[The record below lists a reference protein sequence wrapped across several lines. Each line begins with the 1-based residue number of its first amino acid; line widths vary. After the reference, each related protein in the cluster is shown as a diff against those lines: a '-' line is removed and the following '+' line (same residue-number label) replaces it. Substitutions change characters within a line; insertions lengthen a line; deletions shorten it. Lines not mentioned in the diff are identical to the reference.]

1 MKGEKKFIV
10 PWNKL
15 YKRELFDDL
24 RYKKG
29 VIYEDEFLAH
39 RILYK
44 CKKVSIINQ
53 ALYYYVQRKGS
64 IVNSPFEVKNFD
76 KVYAIKD
83 RVDFIDEKNIVNL
96 RDEVEKTFI
105 DYFVWNYFVGYQR
118 LENIEYELKKLK
130 KEFNNIFC
138 RILDNKLISM
148 KEKLTLFI
156 LYISPNL
163 YNKFIINREL

>member
-1 MKGEKKFIV
+1 MKK
-10 PWNKL
+10 
-15 YKRELFDDL
+15 
-24 RYKKG
+24 
-29 VIYEDEFLAH
+29 
-39 RILYK
+39 
-44 CKKVSIINQ
+44 
-53 ALYYYVQRKGS
+53 
-64 IVNSPFEVKNFD
+64 FD

-83 RVDFIDEKNIVNL
+83 RVDFIDKKNIVNL
-96 RDEVEKTFI
+96 RDEAEKSFI
-105 DYFVWNYFVGYQR
+105 DYFVWYYFVGYQR

-130 KEFNNIFC
+130 KEFNNIFY